1 MDVGS
6 IPLVFSVQDLFSYVI
21 IASRRARD
29 IHHFVAQVEELFS
42 SEGLGEEIG
51 YVLIGGYKGNA
62 NFAFFDTFSNE
73 EVSTLNVFNTS
84 MVFWIIGEVD
94 RRLVVDL

>member
-21 IASRRARD
+21 IARRRARD
-29 IHHFVAQVEELFS
+29 IHYFVAQVEELFS
-42 SEGLGEEIG
+42 HEGLGEEIG
-51 YVLIGGYKGNA
+51 YVLIGGYEGNA

-73 EVSTLNVFNTS
+73 EVSPVDVFRAS
-84 MVFWIIGEVD
+84 VVFWIVSQ
-94 RRLVVDL
+94 VNS